1 MTRTS
6 PLSSQER
13 QSDEDKSDDTV
24 KLQVI
29 KTSIAKDHLDKEM
42 SQLSAVGNETT
53 LPETCAD
60 QQPAGEVT
68 ASAYSPEDASVA
80 AEQALIAA
88 MDTTKLVSLCWD
100 EPIDMLDTDQSIS
113 IMRQQSIL

>member
-13 QSDEDKSDDTV
+13 QSDEDRSDDTV

-29 KTSIAKDHLDKEM
+29 KTSIAKDRLDKEM

-53 LPETCAD
+53 LQETCTD
-60 QQPAGEVT
+60 QKPAGEVT
-68 ASAYSPEDASVA
+68 AYSLEDAAVA
-80 AEQALIAA
+80 AEQAFIAA
-88 MDTTKLVSLCWD
+88 MDTKKLVSLCWD

-113 IMRQQSIL
+113 IMPSAEHT